1 MFRSDLDEAGDAL
14 GRVERPVHPFR
25 KRGDLPGAYTN
36 RVEGK
41 DDFGKFQRG
50 PLPIERDLRME
61 IAFSDTRNFEILQG
75 PARVRRSQM

>member
-14 GRVERPVHPFR
+14 GRVERPVDPFR
-25 KRGDLPGAYTN
+25 KRGDLPGAYTD